1 MFYFLLICSI
11 FILACSLFSITRT
24 IRNINKQIK
33 EKRKIR
39 VSLSNRDI
47 EELAYAINQKDTLHK
62 KLQVQIKQEEDQL
75 KQSIS
80 NISHDL
86 RTPLTSI
93 QGYLT
98 LLQECEDKQEQDH
111 ILKSLKQKQIIS
123 QIWCKNFMIYLW
135 WKMSSLM
142 LNVRRLI

>member
-47 EELAYAINQKDTLHK
+47 EEFPN
-62 KLQVQIKQEEDQL
+62 
-75 KQSIS
+75 IS
-80 NISHDL
+80 NIKQVVETDISWAGKNSTGKDQLSIITANDCIGFLVYCLLSRILPANLKKQLQSSRVNAVAEVLLFAICTFAIMVTAQTWFVHDV
-86 RTPLTSI
+86 
-93 QGYLT
+93 
-98 LLQECEDKQEQDH
+98 
-111 ILKSLKQKQIIS
+111 
-123 QIWCKNFMIYLW
+123 
-135 WKMSSLM
+135 
-142 LNVRRLI
+142 LNVP

>member
-47 EELAYAINQKDTLHK
+47 EEL
-62 KLQVQIKQEEDQL
+62 
-75 KQSIS
+75 
-80 NISHDL
+80 
-86 RTPLTSI
+86 
-93 QGYLT
+93 
-98 LLQECEDKQEQDH
+98 
-111 ILKSLKQKQIIS
+111 
-123 QIWCKNFMIYLW
+123 
-135 WKMSSLM
+135 
-142 LNVRRLI
+142 

>member
-98 LLQECEDKQEQDH
+98 LLQECEDNRSKTN

-123 QIWCKNFMIYLW
+123 QIWCKNFMIICGG
-135 WKMSSLM
+135 K
-142 LNVRRLI
+142 

>member
-47 EELAYAINQKDTLHK
+47 EELAYAINQKDTLAA
-62 KLQVQIKQEEDQL
+62 
-75 KQSIS
+75 SS
-80 NISHDL
+80 
-86 RTPLTSI
+86 TS
-93 QGYLT
+93 
-98 LLQECEDKQEQDH
+98 CE
-111 ILKSLKQKQIIS
+111 
-123 QIWCKNFMIYLW
+123 
-135 WKMSSLM
+135 
-142 LNVRRLI
+142 